1 MPLPLPDTLETLEDM
16 ERLKE
21 YLTEAVDTVRGDIDG
36 NSRVGFDVTASMSRG
51 ITLQSNL
58 LGLYYDA
65 QMTQQLDEAL
75 HSIYDSLNVFFS
87 CYQDNEHPVY
97 NLSTNMIASTA
108 MDVLYDAHEIIEKTG
123 RISLQKTLEY
133 LEETL
138 RLVTLIVGKM
148 QEDIENSRRSRPG
161 FK

>member
-1 MPLPLPDTLETLEDM
+1 MPLPIPDTLETLEDM

-21 YLTEAVDTVRGDIDG
+21 YLAESIDTVKEDIDR
-36 NSRVGFDVTASMSRG
+36 NSRFNLSISASSSHG
-51 ITLQSNL
+51 LNIGT
-58 LGLYYDA
+58 GLYYD
-65 QMTQQLDEAL
+65 TQAAIQVDESL
-75 HSIYDSLNVFFS
+75 HSIYKALDVFFA
-87 CYQDNEHPVY
+87 CYQDNEHPIY

-108 MDVLYDAHEIIEKTG
+108 MGVLHDAHEIIEKTG

-133 LEETL
+133 LEETH

-148 QEDIENSRRSRPG
+148 GDDIENNRRNRPG